1 MGDEEETGRL
11 RALTAE
17 RRERA
22 EEAAE
27 EARDP
32 TEEHAHVRR
41 ADRAAYLEDKLAE
54 RERSEREG

>member
-11 RALTAE
+11 KAQTAE

-22 EEAAE
+22 EEAAD

-32 TEEHAHVRR
+32 AEEHTHARR

-54 RERSEREG
+54 RERSERDA